1 MIAKQADSAAV
12 LIPQDADDLLALRRA
27 VSAGD
32 VVSSETTRAVK
43 REREYARPDRGERVR
58 VKISLEVR
66 KVQLDWSIDVLRIS
80 GSITASSNEEISHGS
95 SHSILVRPGQR
106 LAVHKKEWSASH
118 RRLLSG
124 RPAEPGFVIAAIDT
138 RECGIGRI
146 SGTRLELL
154 PTIRSGAAGK
164 RYKSKFD
171 MGPYMSE
178 CVEAA
183 SSGRGALVAV
193 GPGRA
198 KNSLAK
204 AAAGRFEKIYVLEG
218 VDSGGPDGVHLFTRS
233 DAMREAM
240 AGTKM
245 EKVSRILDEAVR
257 RASSGGRN
265 FAMGLAEAE
274 AACAAGA
281 VGSLVFADAA
291 LRSGEQRV
299 IDVING
305 AEEGGADVHGV
316 DGSTDMGLRVAGL
329 GGVVALL
336 RFDPQGRV

>member
-1 MIAKQADSAAV
+1 MIAKQADSSAV
-12 LIPQDADDLLALRRA
+12 LVPQDADDLLALRRA

-32 VVSSETTRAVK
+32 IVSSETTRAVK

-80 GSITASSNEEISHGS
+80 GSITASSNEEISHGA

-106 LAVHKKEWSASH
+106 LAVTKKEWSASH

-124 RPAEPGFVIAAIDT
+124 RPAEPGFVIVAIDT

-164 RYKSKFD
+164 RYKSKFE
-171 MGPYMSE
+171 MGPYISE

-183 SSGRGALVAV
+183 SGPGSLVAV

-204 AAAGRFEKIYVLEG
+204 AAAGRFEKISVLEG

-257 RASSGGRN
+257 RASSGGKN

-299 IDVING
+299 IDIVNR

-316 DGSTDMGLRVAGL
+316 DGSTDMGLRAAGL
-329 GGVVALL
+329 GGIVALL
-336 RFDPQGRV
+336 RFAPQGRV